1 MAAPPPPTSLGDK
14 AQPAQ
19 RVATPDLVLVVAEA
33 CAQEGKNDVK
43 VDPEVERALINRT
56 IDDKGP
62 RSRLDIQRT
71 ISYEVRTKTLQEQI
85 KIHIEKVAVRLAEES
100 VRAAIRIA
108 LYKHHQAELA
118 QADAALTP
126 EVLAVTTDQLRDAEQ
141 RYAAQEDLIR
151 NRSNYED
158 DLNNIGHRFYTKVIS
173 NYEELIHATE
183 LGLRECLDEA
193 IADIRQCL

>member
-1 MAAPPPPTSLGDK
+1 M
-14 AQPAQ
+14 
-19 RVATPDLVLVVAEA
+19 
-33 CAQEGKNDVK
+33 K
-43 VDPEVERALINRT
+43 VDPEVERALIVRT

-108 LYKHHQAELA
+108 LDKHHQAELA
-118 QADAALTP
+118 QADAALTS
-126 EVLAVTTDQLRDAEQ
+126 EVLAVTTDQLREAEQ
-141 RYAAQEDLIR
+141 RYAEQGDLIR
-151 NRSNYED
+151 NLSLYKD

-173 NYEELIHATE
+173 NYEALIHATE

-193 IADIRQCL
+193 IGNLREIHDTSVEILKIDLKDAHTPPSREFPAPPSEPKRRRPSPGKK

>member
-1 MAAPPPPTSLGDK
+1 M
-14 AQPAQ
+14 
-19 RVATPDLVLVVAEA
+19 
-33 CAQEGKNDVK
+33 
-43 VDPEVERALINRT
+43 ERALIVRT

-85 KIHIEKVAVRLAEES
+85 KDHIEKVAVRLAEES

-108 LYKHHQAELA
+108 VDKHHQAELA
-118 QADAALTP
+118 QADADLTS
-126 EVLAVTTDQLRDAEQ
+126 EVLAVTTDQLREAEQ
-141 RYAAQEDLIR
+141 RNAEQGDLIR
-151 NRSNYED
+151 NRSLYKD
-158 DLNNIGHRFYTKVIS
+158 DLNNIGHRFYTKVID

-193 IADIRQCL
+193 IDNLREIHDTSVAILKIDLKDTRTPTTPPSREFPSPPSDSKRRRPSPSTDTK